1 MAIRVRK
8 EPEEP
13 KEPKEQV
20 YLNTGTWRTRY
31 HKTTEGLG
39 FIGWKNLSYV
49 SFFKKEE
56 RQTDVPIFETWTG
69 TLKKI

>member
-1 MAIRVRK
+1 MAIRVK
-8 EPEEP
+8 EDA

-31 HKTTEGLG
+31 YKTTEGLG

-56 RQTDVPIFETWTG
+56 RGTDVPIFETWTG